1 MRQTEGSGQNRTGIR
16 VSPRDSRAMQ
26 EFDGAVPEAYFGDAG
41 SARLRSGYIIEAD
54 LLGSVSPPAP
64 ARGAAPGG
72 AAPRI
77 LLDKL
82 GERLAFERTSARL
95 YDALI
100 TKCEATPEAGVAS
113 ADLQE
118 MRDDETRHFLAV
130 AQAIEALGGDATSQ
144 TPSADL
150 AGVETMG
157 LVLVLN
163 EPRTTVAQALHAILT
178 AELADQAGWTALI
191 ALAAELHRE
200 DMVDAFTIAL
210 DEERGHLCRVLR
222 WYEAALGIPAR

>member
-1 MRQTEGSGQNRTGIR
+1 MRQAEGGGQNRTGIR

-26 EFDGAVPEAYFGDAG
+26 DFDGALPEACFSDAG
-41 SARLRSGYIIEAD
+41 SARLRSGYIIEAE
-54 LLGSVSPPAP
+54 LLGSVSPPASV
-64 ARGAAPGG
+64 RGAGAGG

-100 TKCEATPEAGVAS
+100 TKCEATPEAGIAL

-118 MRDDETRHFLAV
+118 MRDDETQHFLAL
-130 AQAIEALGGDATSQ
+130 AKAIEALGGDATSQ
-144 TPSADL
+144 TPGADL

-163 EPRTTVAQALHAILT
+163 EPRTTIAQALHAILM
-178 AELADQAGWTALI
+178 AELADQAGWSSLI
-191 ALAAELHRE
+191 ALAAQLHRQ

-210 DEERGHLCRVLR
+210 DEERNHLCRVRR
-222 WYEAALGIPAR
+222 WYEAALGIAAR